1 MKAYILYIIIVITAV
16 SCSSVKPVAST
27 AVKPETHAEKKA
39 VMKVK
44 AVIAPAASVIS
55 KRKVKTLSTYKPVFS
70 PYENLSYAGNIESSA
85 WLLFKYSIALD
96 VPVEAFRNTLLLE
109 YIDEWYGVPY
119 RYGGSTKDGIDCSA
133 FSAGLMAGVFGLV
146 IPRTAREQYQNS
158 IRVEKED
165 LREGDLVFFN
175 TTGGISHVGIYL
187 VNNRFVHASTSS
199 GIMISDV
206 GEDYF
211 FRRYQGAGRV
221 ITHDE

>member
-1 MKAYILYIIIVITAV
+1 MKAYILFIIIGITAV

-27 AVKPETHAEKKA
+27 AVKPAARAERKTEMKEKA
-39 VMKVK
+39 LNTP
-44 AVIAPAASVIS
+44 APSTIS

-70 PYENLSYAGNIESSA
+70 PYENLSYTGNIESSA
-85 WLLFKYSIALD
+85 WLQFKYSIALD
-96 VPVEAFRNTLLLE
+96 VPVEALNNTGLLG
-109 YIDEWYGVPY
+109 YIDEWFGVPY

-133 FSAGLMAGVFGLV
+133 FTAGLMAGVFGLA

-158 IRVEKED
+158 NRVEKEY

-187 VNNRFVHASTSS
+187 ANNRFVHASTSS
-199 GIMISDV
+199 GVMISDL

-211 FRRYQGAGRV
+211 YRRYQGAGRV
-221 ITHDE
+221 IAVPE